1 MAAQTVSCRRLW
13 PYSAYNTTPPTRK
26 DQPPSVMDVHKGS
39 GAVMTHANT
48 VEPIGAS

>member
-1 MAAQTVSCRRLW
+1 MAAQTDSCRRLW
-13 PYSAYNTTPPTRK
+13 PYSAYSTMPPARK

-48 VEPIGAS
+48 AEPIGAS